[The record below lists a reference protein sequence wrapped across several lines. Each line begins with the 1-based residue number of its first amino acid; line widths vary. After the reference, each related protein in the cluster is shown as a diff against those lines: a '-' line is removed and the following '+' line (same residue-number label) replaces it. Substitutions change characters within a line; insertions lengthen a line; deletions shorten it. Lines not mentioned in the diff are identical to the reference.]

1 MSGIGKRC
9 YLTAKNL
16 NDLVFVLLLQFKRSF
31 HMTKILS
38 IIIATM
44 FLSQPLLAAG
54 GYSSG
59 TSSATK
65 TNADPFA
72 AVYQLIEVKK
82 FAEAHSALKLLNV
95 PSKQADKFNLLGF
108 TARKSG
114 DFASAAAYYEQALSI
129 DPKHLRALEYQGELY
144 IKLGQFSEAE
154 ENLKKIQK
162 ICWLPCNEEKLL
174 SEAIELAMKN

>member
-1 MSGIGKRC
+1 MDTSKNSHLI
-9 YLTAKNL
+9 AKYL
-16 NDLVFVLLLQFKRSF
+16 NDFAFVLLHLFKRSF
-31 HMTKILS
+31 NMAKILPVM
-38 IIIATM
+38 IAAL
-44 FLSQPLLAAG
+44 FLSQPLNAAG

-65 TNADPFA
+65 SSTDPFA
-72 AVYQLIEVKK
+72 AVYQMIEAKK
-82 FAEAHSALKLLNV
+82 FVEAHSALKQLNV

-114 DFASAAAYYEQALSI
+114 DYASAATYYEQALSI

-144 IKLGQFSEAE
+144 IKLGQFTEAE

-174 SEAIELAMKN
+174 SEAIDLAMKN

>member
-1 MSGIGKRC
+1 
-9 YLTAKNL
+9 
-16 NDLVFVLLLQFKRSF
+16 
-31 HMTKILS
+31 MTKILPV
-38 IIIATM
+38 IIAAL
-44 FLSQPLLAAG
+44 FLSQPLSAAG

-65 TNADPFA
+65 SSTDPFA
-72 AVYQLIEVKK
+72 AVYQMIEAKK
-82 FAEAHSALKLLNV
+82 FVEAHSALKLLNV

-114 DFASAAAYYEQALSI
+114 DYASAAAYYEQALSI

-144 IKLGQFSEAE
+144 LKLGQFTEAE

-174 SEAIELAMKN
+174 SKAIELAMKN